1 MQYQLNI
8 KTTNNLSLIILS
20 MVKQPKPFIVMNDWM
35 DKKLD
40 AACVSDSV
48 RNLLYSHWVANG
60 YVAVTREYRCYW
72 MDYMKLSWPE
82 IVDDNPDI
90 DYDPID
96 VHGWL
101 TFGEH
106 LSKVGPLIKNAYL
119 QLEWTSEDD
128 DVWIFGFDTNHYG
141 DNQVTQNKA
150 YVEKEAENLASQM
163 LQFCNE

>member
-1 MQYQLNI
+1 
-8 KTTNNLSLIILS
+8 
-20 MVKQPKPFIVMNDWM
+20 MNDWM

-60 YVAVTREYRCYW
+60 YVAVDKSYKCYGK
-72 MDYMKLSWPE
+72 DYNDLCYSFDRKDKSLDKYE
-82 IVDDNPDI
+82 T
-90 DYDPID
+90 ID

-141 DNQVTQNKA
+141 DNQETQNKE
-150 YVEKEAENLASQM
+150 YVEKEAKHLASQM
-163 LQFCNE
+163 LQFLNE